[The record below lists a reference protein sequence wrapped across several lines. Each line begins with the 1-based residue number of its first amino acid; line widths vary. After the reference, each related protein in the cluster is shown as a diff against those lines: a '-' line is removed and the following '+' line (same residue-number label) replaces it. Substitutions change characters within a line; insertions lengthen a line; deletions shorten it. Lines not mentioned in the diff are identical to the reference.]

1 MSEGADEERFF
12 IRNDEAS
19 SGERKGTGCD
29 SDSAGSQTKEKRLS
43 FSESFY
49 QNVLPQYLAIGVS
62 EERIFDG
69 TPNDLKPYMD
79 AYKLKQEILDEN
91 MWRSNMYTLNAV
103 YVAISMAFSGK
114 KSKAKYMEKPILQ
127 EEKEKK
133 KEEAL
138 TEEEAKKQ
146 RENILNMLQIMQVN
160 FNNTHKKDK
169 SD

>member
-1 MSEGADEERFF
+1 
-12 IRNDEAS
+12 
-19 SGERKGTGCD
+19 
-29 SDSAGSQTKEKRLS
+29 
-43 FSESFY
+43 
-49 QNVLPQYLAIGVS
+49 
-62 EERIFDG
+62 
-69 TPNDLKPYMD
+69 MD
-79 AYKLKQEILDEN
+79 AYKLNQEILDEN

-127 EEKEKK
+127 GEKEKK
-133 KEEAL
+133 KEETL

>member
-1 MSEGADEERFF
+1 
-12 IRNDEAS
+12 
-19 SGERKGTGCD
+19 
-29 SDSAGSQTKEKRLS
+29 
-43 FSESFY
+43 
-49 QNVLPQYLAIGVS
+49 
-62 EERIFDG
+62 
-69 TPNDLKPYMD
+69 MD
-79 AYKLKQEILDEN
+79 AYKLNQEILDEN